1 MVKVLITGGTG
12 TIGGA
17 FIANYPKYEYYSIS
31 RNEKL
36 VANLKRQPVDVKT
49 FLGSVED
56 YGFVKSVFEKVQPDI
71 VVHAAAL
78 KHVDLAEEN
87 PTQTVIINV
96 LGSLNIIR
104 ASNEYNVPIT
114 IAISTDKASR
124 PENVYGYSKCL
135 MERMF
140 LEASTDK
147 TKFAVCRFANVAN
160 SNGSVIPYWKKLRSL
175 GQPLRLTDPRM
186 NRLIFSKESASA
198 LIHKAI
204 DICNSDTGG
213 FIGSYK
219 MKSVNMLSLAEAIS
233 KDIQVVGPRPGEK
246 LDEDLVSESEL
257 PYTYV
262 DGDFISIRK
271 TINEHDNRLDA
282 PYNSQTADKMTYSEM
297 RDLIGE

>member
-12 TIGGA
+12 TIGRA
-17 FIANYPKYEYYSIS
+17 FISAYPEYEYYNIS
-31 RNEKL
+31 RNEEL
-36 VANLKRQPVDVKT
+36 VADLKRYNSEATT
-49 FLGSVED
+49 FLGSIED
-56 YGFVKSVFEKVQPDI
+56 YGFVSKVFEKVQPDI

-87 PTQTVIINV
+87 PTQTVLVNI

-104 ASNEYNVPIT
+104 ASSEYNVPT
-114 IAISTDKASR
+114 TVAISTDKASR

-135 MERMF
+135 MEKMF
-140 LEASTDK
+140 LEANTAE

-186 NRLIFSKESASA
+186 NRLIFSKDDAAA
-198 LIHKAI
+198 LIYKVI
-204 DICNSDTGG
+204 EICKVDAGG

-219 MKSVNMLSLAEAIS
+219 MKSVNMLKLAEVIS
-233 KDIQVVGPRPGEK
+233 SDIQVVGRRPGEK
-246 LDEDLVSESEL
+246 LDEDLVSESEI

-262 DGDFISIRK
+262 DGNFISIRN
-271 TINEHDNRLDA
+271 TINEGNNKMRG
-282 PYNSQTADKMTYSEM
+282 PYNSQTAENMTQEDM
-297 RDLIGE
+297 KELIGE